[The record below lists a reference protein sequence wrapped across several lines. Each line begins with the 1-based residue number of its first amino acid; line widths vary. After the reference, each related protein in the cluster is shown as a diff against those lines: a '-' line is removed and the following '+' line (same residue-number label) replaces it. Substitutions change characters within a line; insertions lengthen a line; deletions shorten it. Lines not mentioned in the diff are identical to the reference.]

1 MAWRRRAGQ
10 RRPRRLTFLARG
22 ILLLVGLLVLN
33 AVLWVISA
41 IVFTV
46 LNRRSGTAEQRAEA
60 QKILDDNDDA
70 PAKAGSLLSVALIA
84 WTWGLRHALDA
95 DHISAIDN
103 ATRRIMAV
111 PRRDGYGFRRP
122 TTVGVFFSMGHST
135 VVVSILIAVGI
146 SFTTFSNMD
155 TFSDVGGIIGAS
167 ISGSFL
173 FLIGVINTVILV
185 HSVRQWR
192 KVRRMH
198 DQLEPAPRAEA
209 QVAEADQALEAQ
221 ADKALEAQADKALEA
236 RADKALEARAEP
248 APLDEAQVAE
258 AEKALEAQAAEA
270 RSTGASRERAADL
283 EAPPAE
289 GAHHV
294 EFRGFITRLAWPLLK
309 VIDRPWKMFPIGI
322 LFGLGFDTASTIS
335 LLGISMIAGG
345 AISGG
350 ATSNGSVVLL
360 AFLFTAGMMLVD
372 SCDSVL
378 MICAYAWEEL
388 DALPCWY
395 WPWEPVP
402 EHVSTKQ
409 DMATSTRPDM
419 AHELLLSVTPF
430 SMVLTLLSILA
441 AFTIS
446 IIEILGLIG
455 DHCAQCSDAAD
466 RQAESGDGGLA
477 GRWWLWWRWCN
488 DYFGYIGVGIT
499 GIFVICMIVALI
511 VTVHYAKRRRRTLAR
526 AQAH

>member
-1 MAWRRRAGQ
+1 MIALRGWRG
-10 RRPRRLTFLARG
+10 PRSKRLTFLARG
-22 ILLLVGLLVLN
+22 ILLLIALLLLN
-33 AVLWVISA
+33 ALLWVITA

-46 LNRRSGTAEQRAEA
+46 LNHRAATPAQRDKAEH
-60 QKILDDNDDA
+60 ILHDNEDA
-70 PAKAGSLLSVALIA
+70 PSKAGSLFSVALIA
-84 WTWGLRHALDA
+84 WTTGLRHALDA

-111 PRRDGYGFRRP
+111 PRRDGNGFRRP
-122 TTVGVFFSMGHST
+122 TTVGMFFSMGHST
-135 VVVSILIAVGI
+135 VVIAILIAVGI
-146 SFTTFSNMD
+146 SFTSFSDMD

-173 FLIGVINTVILV
+173 FLIGVINSVILV
-185 HSVRQWR
+185 HSAIQWR

-198 DQLEPAPRAEA
+198 NQLEPS
-209 QVAEADQALEAQ
+209 
-221 ADKALEAQADKALEA
+221 
-236 RADKALEARAEP
+236 
-248 APLDEAQVAE
+248 APLTEAQVAE
-258 AEKALEAQAAEA
+258 AEAAIQAKEGEAQGERMQNEALKGDEKGAELGPDVEKA
-270 RSTGASRERAADL
+270 P
-283 EAPPAE
+283 EAQPE
-289 GAHHV
+289 HDHV
-294 EFRGFITRLAWPLLK
+294 EFRGFLTRLAWPLLK

-345 AISGG
+345 AISSG

-388 DALPCWY
+388 DALPRWY
-395 WPWEPVP
+395 WPWEPIP
-402 EHVSTKQ
+402 KHVSTAQ
-409 DMATSTRPDM
+409 DMTTSTRPDM
-419 AHELLLSVTPF
+419 AHELVLSMTPF

-446 IIEILGLIG
+446 VIEILGLIG
-455 DHCAQCSDAAD
+455 DHCTQCSDAAD
-466 RQAESGDGGLA
+466 RQDESGDGGLA

-488 DYFGYIGVGIT
+488 DNFGYIGVGIT
-499 GIFVICMIVALI
+499 GIFVLCMVVALV
-511 VTVHYAKRRRRTLAR
+511 VTVYFAKRRRRRSWFHRPVHTN
-526 AQAH
+526 

>member
-1 MAWRRRAGQ
+1 MLRRERSPPKRQ
-10 RRPRRLTFLARG
+10 LTFLARG
-22 ILLLVGLLVLN
+22 IVLLLGLLLLN
-33 AVLWVISA
+33 GALWAITA

-46 LNRRSGTAEQRAEA
+46 LNHRSATPAQREQA
-60 QKILDDNDDA
+60 QKILDDNEDA
-70 PAKAGSLLSVALIA
+70 PSKAGSLFSVALIA
-84 WTWGLRHALDA
+84 WTTGLRHALDA

-122 TTVGVFFSMGHST
+122 TTVGLFFSMGHST
-135 VVVSILIAVGI
+135 VVVAILIAVGI
-146 SFTTFSNMD
+146 SFTTFSRMD

-185 HSVRQWR
+185 HSVRQYR
-192 KVRRMH
+192 KIRRMH
-198 DQLEPAPRAEA
+198 DAMEPSAPE
-209 QVAEADQALEAQ
+209 
-221 ADKALEAQADKALEA
+221 
-236 RADKALEARAEP
+236 
-248 APLDEAQVAE
+248 APLTEAQVAE
-258 AEKALEAQAAEA
+258 AEKALEAEREKEREA
-270 RSTGASRERAADL
+270 MQGENVADAQKSDAL
-283 EAPPAE
+283 DIETPRQYEHEKA
-289 GAHHV
+289 
-294 EFRGFITRLAWPLLK
+294 EFRGILTRLAWPLLK

-345 AISGG
+345 AISSG

-388 DALPCWY
+388 DALPRWY

-402 EHVSTKQ
+402 KHVSTNQ

-419 AHELLLSVTPF
+419 AHELVLSMTPF

-455 DHCAQCSDAAD
+455 EHCTQCSDAAD
-466 RQAESGDGGLA
+466 RQDESGDGGLA

-499 GIFVICMIVALI
+499 GIFVICMLVALV
-511 VTVHYAKRRRRTLAR
+511 VTVYYAKKRRNRWLAR
-526 AQAH
+526 QS

>member
-1 MAWRRRAGQ
+1 MAHRGLGGLQEQLGGRRFLYSCVPLMIWPRSSEQ
-10 RRPRRLTFLARG
+10 PRLRRLTFLARG
-22 ILLLVGLLVLN
+22 LLLLVGLLLLN
-33 AVLWVISA
+33 AVLWIITA

-46 LNRRSGTAEQRAEA
+46 LNKRTGTEAQRKEA
-60 QKILDDNDDA
+60 QKILDDNEDA
-70 PAKAGSLLSVALIA
+70 PSKAGSLFSVALIA

-122 TTVGVFFSMGHST
+122 TTVGLFFSMGHST
-135 VVVSILIAVGI
+135 VVIAILIAVGI
-146 SFTTFSNMD
+146 SFTSFSNMD

-185 HSVRQWR
+185 HSLRQWR

-198 DQLEPAPRAEA
+198 GQLERTVP
-209 QVAEADQALEAQ
+209 LN
-221 ADKALEAQADKALEA
+221 EA
-236 RADKALEARAEP
+236 R
-248 APLDEAQVAE
+248 VAE
-258 AEKALEAQAAEA
+258 AEKALEAEETAEA
-270 RSTGASRERAADL
+270 AKEN
-283 EAPPAE
+283 
-289 GAHHV
+289 GAHMHEGDKPTEDKHT
-294 EFRGFITRLAWPLLK
+294 EFRGILTRLAWPLLK

-335 LLGISMIAGG
+335 LLGISMIASG
-345 AISGG
+345 AISSG

-388 DALPCWY
+388 DALPRWW

-402 EHVSTKQ
+402 EHVDTRQ

-419 AHELLLSVTPF
+419 AHELVLSMTPF

-455 DHCAQCSDAAD
+455 DHCTQCSDAAD
-466 RQAESGDGGLA
+466 RQEESGDGGLA

-488 DYFGYIGVGIT
+488 DNFGYIGVGIT

-511 VTVHYAKRRRRTLAR
+511 VTVHYAKQRHRHWLER
-526 AQAH
+526 QGHH

>member
-1 MAWRRRAGQ
+1 MLRRRRSEQ
-10 RRPRRLTFLARG
+10 PRPRRLTFLARG
-22 ILLLVGLLVLN
+22 IFLLIGLLLLN
-33 AVLWVISA
+33 AVLWIITA

-46 LNRRSGTAEQRAEA
+46 LNERSGTKAQRDEA
-60 QKILDDNDDA
+60 QKILDDNEDA
-70 PAKAGSLLSVALIA
+70 PSKAGSLFSVALIA

-111 PRRDGYGFRRP
+111 PQRDGSGFRRP
-122 TTVGVFFSMGHST
+122 TTVGLFFSMGHST
-135 VVVSILIAVGI
+135 VVIAILIAVGI
-146 SFTTFSNMD
+146 SFTSFSNMD

-173 FLIGVINTVILV
+173 FLIGVINTAILV
-185 HSVRQWR
+185 HSVHQWR

-198 DQLEPAPRAEA
+198 DQLAPS
-209 QVAEADQALEAQ
+209 
-221 ADKALEAQADKALEA
+221 
-236 RADKALEARAEP
+236 
-248 APLDEAQVAE
+248 APLDEAQVAA
-258 AEKALEAQAAEA
+258 AEKALEAETAETA
-270 RSTGASRERAADL
+270 KEEAHMHEADV
-283 EAPPAE
+283 ESSAE
-289 GAHHV
+289 HEHTQ
-294 EFRGFITRLAWPLLK
+294 FRGIITRLAWPLLK

-335 LLGISMIAGG
+335 LLGISMIASG
-345 AISGG
+345 AISSG

-388 DALPCWY
+388 DALPRWW

-409 DMATSTRPDM
+409 DLVTSTRPDM

-441 AFTIS
+441 AFTIA

-455 DHCAQCSDAAD
+455 DHCTQCSDAAD
-466 RQAESGDGGLA
+466 RQEASGDGGLA

-511 VTVHYAKRRRRTLAR
+511 VTVHYAKRRRHRWR
-526 AQAH
+526 ERQGHH

>member
-198 DQLEPAPRAEA
+198 DQLEPAPR
-209 QVAEADQALEAQ
+209 
-221 ADKALEAQADKALEA
+221 
-236 RADKALEARAEP
+236 
-248 APLDEAQVAE
+248 DEAQVAE

>member
-1 MAWRRRAGQ
+1 MI
-10 RRPRRLTFLARG
+10 T
-22 ILLLVGLLVLN
+22 
-33 AVLWVISA
+33 A

-46 LNRRSGTAEQRAEA
+46 LNHRSAAPAQRAQA
-60 QKILDDNDDA
+60 QKILDDNEDA
-70 PAKAGSLLSVALIA
+70 PSQAGSLFSVALIA
-84 WTWGLRHALDA
+84 WTTGLRHALDA

-122 TTVGVFFSMGHST
+122 TTVGLFFSMGHST
-135 VVVSILIAVGI
+135 VVVAILIAVGI
-146 SFTTFSNMD
+146 SFTTFSRMD
-155 TFSDVGGIIGAS
+155 TFSNVGGIIGAS

-173 FLIGVINTVILV
+173 FLIGVINSVILV
-185 HSVRQWR
+185 HSVRQYR
-192 KVRRMH
+192 KIRRMY
-198 DQLEPAPRAEA
+198 DAMEPSAPE
-209 QVAEADQALEAQ
+209 
-221 ADKALEAQADKALEA
+221 
-236 RADKALEARAEP
+236 
-248 APLDEAQVAE
+248 APLTEAQVAE
-258 AEKALEAQAAEA
+258 AEKALEAETEQERETTQGENLAEA
-270 RSTGASRERAADL
+270 KNSNASDMET
-283 EAPPAE
+283 PPQDE
-289 GAHHV
+289 HEKV
-294 EFRGFITRLAWPLLK
+294 EFRGILTRLAWPLLK

-345 AISGG
+345 AISSS

-388 DALPCWY
+388 DALPRWY

-402 EHVSTKQ
+402 KHVSTNQ
-409 DMATSTRPDM
+409 DMVTSTRADM
-419 AHELLLSVTPF
+419 AHELVLSMTPF

-466 RQAESGDGGLA
+466 RQDETGDGGLA

-488 DYFGYIGVGIT
+488 DYFDYIGVGIT
-499 GIFVICMIVALI
+499 GIFVICMLVALV
-511 VTVHYAKRRRRTLAR
+511 VTVYYAKKRRHRWVAR
-526 AQAH
+526 HS